1 MEGVSVKDLSAITE
15 KCFFRGYEK
24 PLSCETTEMAGWPQG
39 SWSASI
45 LAAAAAA
52 ARRAIRR
59 IAVVSWLAC

>member
-1 MEGVSVKDLSAITE
+1 MEEFSVKDLCAITE
-15 KCFFRGYEK
+15 ESFFRGYDK

-45 LAAAAAA
+45 LVAAAAA